1 MTYTQDYKARES
13 DILGFSIR
21 AGTAALLFH
30 SHMEHYSSPVVAKG
44 GRSIE
49 GGGAVGGQ
57 KAKMVLKGQGQGGS
71 LIVGIS

>member
-1 MTYTQDYKARES
+1 MTYTQDHKARES
-13 DILGFSIR
+13 GILGFSIR
-21 AGTAALLFH
+21 ADTTALLFH
-30 SHMEHYSSPVVAKG
+30 SHMVHYSSPAVAKG